1 MPKSFPRLAIPL
13 AAAALVFSSG
23 CTTLGQEEGCGPGG
37 SCAAEFPQDV
47 VGRDLEE
54 ACEVLDRSQDLGV
67 VLPARPGSGAAP
79 GRVLEQDPEPG
90 ARGQEHGR
98 VYLVVPEPF
107 SQKALSP
114 DGPCVRGR

>member
-1 MPKSFPRLAIPL
+1 MPKSFPRLALPL

-23 CTTLGQEEGCGPGG
+23 CATFGQEEGCGPGG
-37 SCAAEFPQDV
+37 ACAAEFPQDV
-47 VGRDLEE
+47 VGRDLGE
-54 ACEVLDRSQDLGV
+54 ACEVLQRSRDLGV
-67 VLPARPGSGAAP
+67 VSAADPGSGAAP

-98 VYLVVPEPF
+98 VRLVVAGPLPRE
-107 SQKALSP
+107 ALSP